1 MFISLNIIAA
11 SLFAFFLVG
20 VALVIS
26 ILLIRDSREKQK
38 AYSNFSEYLGEFQV
52 VLSMDG
58 NLIDATPRFIADP
71 LFERICQEQN
81 FKKIL
86 SAQEYA
92 RLKDYT
98 KGLASYP
105 DIPFI
110 FSYDSELGLRW
121 YELRAFIQKKT
132 GEDNTV
138 LLIKNVTLDV
148 ESRNQRD
155 ELKQNIDML
164 LQNTGD
170 FLWSLDVDSRRFTL
184 LTPLIDEEGRVVPRS
199 VGVQNLKNMM
209 PAKDCEIFEK
219 MLNSR
224 IVDFRASGHD
234 SEDRRGICLRLL
246 RSDGATDWYTFNGRL
261 TMEEGSDMVF
271 KGAARRMEL
280 LQDNPVLEDG
290 VDSSDLLASA
300 LRLPDIRV
308 VWVDRDYKIA
318 GCNQAFSLAFG
329 RESPKQVEGV
339 RLLEVVR
346 PKYFSLFHRYLSE
359 VFERGRAVAWKGVFG
374 ASDSLLWM
382 NAVPI
387 KNLDG
392 ETHKILMVYMLL
404 GVNDFIEKK

>member
-11 SLFAFFLVG
+11 SLFVFFLVT
-20 VALVIS
+20 VALVIMV
-26 ILLIRDSREKQK
+26 LLIRDSREKQK
-38 AYSNFSEYLGEFQV
+38 AYANFSEYLGEFQV
-52 VLSMDG
+52 VLSKEG
-58 NLIDATPRFIADP
+58 NLIDATPRFISDP
-71 LFERICQEQN
+71 LFERICQEEN

-86 SAQEYA
+86 SLQEYT
-92 RLKDYT
+92 RLKDYA

-110 FSYDSELGLRW
+110 FSYESELGIRW

-132 GEDNTV
+132 GDDNTV

-170 FLWSLDVDSRRFTL
+170 FLWSMDVDSRRFTL
-184 LTPLIDEEGRVVPRS
+184 LTPLMDDDGRVVPRS
-199 VGVQNLKNMM
+199 VGVQDIHTML
-209 PAKDCEIFEK
+209 PARDCDIFEK

-234 SEDRRGICLRLL
+234 REDSRGICLRLL
-246 RSDGATDWYTFNGRL
+246 KADGSTSWYTFNGRL
-261 TMEEGSDMVF
+261 AMEEGSNMVF
-271 KGAARRMEL
+271 RGAARRMEL

-290 VDSSDLLASA
+290 IDSSDLLSSA

-308 VWVDRDYKIA
+308 LWVDRDYKII

-329 RESPKQVEGV
+329 RESPKSVEGL

-346 PKYFSLFHRYLSE
+346 PKYFSFFHRYLSE
-359 VFERGRAVAWKGVFG
+359 VFERGRAVAWKGLFG
-374 ASDSLLWM
+374 PSNSMLWM
-382 NAVPI
+382 NAVPL

-392 ETHKILMVYMLL
+392 DTNKILMVYMMLDA
-404 GVNDFIEKK
+404 NDFVENK